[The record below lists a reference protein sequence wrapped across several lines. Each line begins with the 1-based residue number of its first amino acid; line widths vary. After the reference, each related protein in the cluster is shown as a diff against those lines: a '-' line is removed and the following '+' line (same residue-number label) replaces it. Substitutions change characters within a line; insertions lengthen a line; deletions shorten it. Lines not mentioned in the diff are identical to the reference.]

1 MNKFFKPLLSPTM
14 PNKDAAKVGIDMEK
28 EESLVHGTEAS
39 SRSNNGHQATIG
51 NRNLRTEDADALMFP
66 HHPEHAPSPVICGA
80 DQINQRKGDDQML
93 SGEAWGDRVIELM
106 YPKRA

>member
-1 MNKFFKPLLSPTM
+1 M
-14 PNKDAAKVGIDMEK
+14 PNKDAAEVGTGMEK
-28 EESLVHGTEAS
+28 EESFVQSTKAI
-39 SRSNNGHQATIG
+39 SRSDNGHQVTIG
-51 NRNLRTEDADALMFP
+51 HGNLRTEDADALMFP

-80 DQINQRKGDDQML
+80 DQIHQRKGDDQML